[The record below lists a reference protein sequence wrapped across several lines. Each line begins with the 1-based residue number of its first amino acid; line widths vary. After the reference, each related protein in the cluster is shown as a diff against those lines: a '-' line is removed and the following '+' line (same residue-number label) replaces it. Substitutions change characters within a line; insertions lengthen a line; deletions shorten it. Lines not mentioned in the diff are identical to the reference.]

1 MSCPL
6 FSSSYQYSIGTT
18 HQCQHKILD
27 SLHCRSILPMHSH
40 PGECARHHS
49 SHRTGSPLIPE
60 KGLQGLQT
68 STVDPVIGWACLRTG
83 ELEVEEQVATWLKEP
98 VMWMLCVIAVSS
110 QDPPFLSQGPG
121 LGQACLASARCQ
133 QSNLACS
140 LGSSPASLTASTQ
153 PHPVCPLEDNSHHL
167 WSTSG
172 R

>member
-27 SLHCRSILPMHSH
+27 SLHCRSIFPMHDH
-40 PGECARHHS
+40 PGKHRHHS
-49 SHRTGSPLIPE
+49 SHRMGSLLIPE
-60 KGLQGLQT
+60 KVLPSLQT

-83 ELEVEEQVATWLKEP
+83 GLEVEEQVATWLKEP

-110 QDPPFLSQGPG
+110 QDPPFRSQGPG
-121 LGQACLASARCQ
+121 LEQGCLASARCQ

-140 LGSSPASLTASTQ
+140 SGRSPASLTA
-153 PHPVCPLEDNSHHL
+153 PHSHILFVH
-167 WSTSG
+167 
-172 R
+172 